1 MVKIL
6 FILLLLF
13 INSNNSY
20 EISHNI
26 TNITNSIEP
35 GISKTFYIEYIKKHN
50 FTFNTNQSEPLQINI
65 LSINCKIDVW
75 FESEEKIN
83 SININ
88 KNHYH
93 FVLDSKNKSFF
104 IEPVKDTSEGFYDE
118 RYELKTCFLS
128 LNSYYVINNTQQNL
142 QIANK
147 EENFLY
153 FNSLQNNQINISY
166 YLNNKKY

>member
-26 TNITNSIEP
+26 TDNTNSIEP
-35 GISKTFYIEYIKKHN
+35 GISKTFYIEYIKKYN
-50 FTFNTNQSEPLQINI
+50 FTFNTTKSDPLQINI

-88 KNHYH
+88 K
-93 FVLDSKNKSFF
+93 KSLPFCLRF
-104 IEPVKDTSEGFYDE
+104 KKQILFDRTCEGYVG
-118 RYELKTCFLS
+118 RFL
-128 LNSYYVINNTQQNL
+128 
-142 QIANK
+142 
-147 EENFLY
+147 
-153 FNSLQNNQINISY
+153 
-166 YLNNKKY
+166 

>member
-20 EISHNI
+20 EIIHNI

-50 FTFNTNQSEPLQINI
+50 FTFNTTQNDPLQINI

-93 FVLDSKNKSFF
+93 FVLDSKNKSFL
-104 IEPVKDTSEGFYDE
+104 IEPSISLTPSDHDLIPYVALTKN
-118 RYELKTCFLS
+118 LS
-128 LNSYYVINNTQQNL
+128 LLISGRST
-142 QIANK
+142 
-147 EENFLY
+147 NFLLKL
-153 FNSLQNNQINISY
+153 S
-166 YLNNKKY
+166 